1 VLEIMGHV
9 GEIGTSNASCVKAQR
24 WHRVAHAQG
33 HTRVD
38 VDGVALPWWWE
49 SDGEG
54 KQIHFF
60 YVVVEYAYS
69 TWLFLK
75 GQNSRKSYVLH

>member
-1 VLEIMGHV
+1 LHDLCSTPLVLEIMGHV
-9 GEIGTSNASCVKAQR
+9 GELGTSSASCVEAQW

-33 HTRVD
+33 HTRVE

-54 KQIHFF
+54 KNSLF
-60 YVVVEYAYS
+60 YVVVSMHIQLGY
-69 TWLFLK
+69 F
-75 GQNSRKSYVLH
+75 